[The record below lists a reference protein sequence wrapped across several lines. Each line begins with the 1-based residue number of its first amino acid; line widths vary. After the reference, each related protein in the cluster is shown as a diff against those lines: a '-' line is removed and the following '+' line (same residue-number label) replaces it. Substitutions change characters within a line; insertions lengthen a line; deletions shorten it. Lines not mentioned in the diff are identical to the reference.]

1 MLFQG
6 REVAI
11 VNLMENF
18 CPYTFAIDY
27 ATMPDRGWA
36 YYERHIRGKGRGY
49 PECTSDDDP

>member
-18 CPYTFAIDY
+18 CPYTFAIDD
-27 ATMPDRGWA
+27 ATVLDRGWA